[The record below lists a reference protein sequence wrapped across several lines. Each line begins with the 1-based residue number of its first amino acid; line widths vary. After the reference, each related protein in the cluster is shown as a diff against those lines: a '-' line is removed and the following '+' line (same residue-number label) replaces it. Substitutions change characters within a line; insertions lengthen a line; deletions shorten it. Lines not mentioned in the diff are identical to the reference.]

1 MPKLEPHGPR
11 EEEGEPEG
19 EPRRGGEI
27 EPEPQV
33 EEVVK
38 LWKRVAL
45 CITFALLPL
54 TLLFIGCV
62 TLGAY
67 TTDKVHKVNSE
78 EWSVWVSNTEALRI
92 SDITNKELRWYSG
105 DVCIEKVSTND
116 YQKQVEVSLVRITC
130 SEVKKRRVYENITK
144 EFTHGSTHQLSFFW
158 TADTEILLQM
168 RIGLIPNITTTR
180 WLNVYV
186 IKTTDQR
193 RECVA
198 RNMPIGYLHRWQFN
212 YNGTSSENT
221 NCTSDD
227 NITAECSSP
236 LYGIDKT
243 DRYLVCMFSSLYGE
257 SWHHHVVT
265 YTLQINGSVYD
276 LSDTAPYENKECR
289 LDQSQCCNNYG
300 SVFQEM
306 YEPTCVFIHN
316 TAPSSSLEAN
326 ELSFPMKVKPHSKW
340 DAVVACWLLA
350 FVFALCLVLS
360 IVCIVGRVKYHKA
373 HPDRYCAE
381 LKIAGH
387 NCLRI

>member
-1 MPKLEPHGPR
+1 
-11 EEEGEPEG
+11 
-19 EPRRGGEI
+19 
-27 EPEPQV
+27 
-33 EEVVK
+33 
-38 LWKRVAL
+38 
-45 CITFALLPL
+45 
-54 TLLFIGCV
+54 
-62 TLGAY
+62 
-67 TTDKVHKVNSE
+67 
-78 EWSVWVSNTEALRI
+78 
-92 SDITNKELRWYSG
+92 
-105 DVCIEKVSTND
+105 
-116 YQKQVEVSLVRITC
+116 
-130 SEVKKRRVYENITK
+130 
-144 EFTHGSTHQLSFFW
+144 
-158 TADTEILLQM
+158 M

-265 YTLQINGSVYD
+265 YNLQINGSVYD

-326 ELSFPMKVKPHSKW
+326 ELSFPMKVKPHKKW

-387 NCLRI
+387 ICLRV